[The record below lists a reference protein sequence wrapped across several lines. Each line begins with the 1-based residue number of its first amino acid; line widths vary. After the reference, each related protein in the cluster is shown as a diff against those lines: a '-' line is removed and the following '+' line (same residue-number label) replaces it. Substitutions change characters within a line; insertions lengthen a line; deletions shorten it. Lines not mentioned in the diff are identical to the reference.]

1 MFWRFVDFGVRVSS
15 SVVTQLARISDDRPV
30 VMKRLQV
37 IVKVC
42 LLMFC
47 VSVTYCCDAY
57 KTEPA
62 GITERHGFYGSLDRR
77 SVWVSVEGSAK
88 SRPMRLPY
96 W

>member
-1 MFWRFVDFGVRVSS
+1 M
-15 SVVTQLARISDDRPV
+15 VTQLARISDDRPL
-30 VMKRLQV
+30 VMKTLQV

-62 GITERHGFYGSLDRR
+62 GITERHGFYGSLDRK
-77 SVWVSVEGSAK
+77 SVWVSVEESAK
-88 SRPMRLPY
+88 SRPMPLPY
-96 W
+96 